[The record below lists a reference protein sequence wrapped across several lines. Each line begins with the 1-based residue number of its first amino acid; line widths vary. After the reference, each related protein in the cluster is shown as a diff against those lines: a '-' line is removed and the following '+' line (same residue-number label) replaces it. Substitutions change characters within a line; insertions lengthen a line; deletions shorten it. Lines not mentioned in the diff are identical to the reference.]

1 MKTNPKETK
10 KRKLQL
16 SKKTVIALTSNQTQV
31 AWGGDKTKTS
41 GWGTCPTFGVET
53 TVC

>member
-16 SKKTVIALTSNQTQV
+16 SKKTIIALTSNQTQM
-31 AWGGDKTKTS
+31 AWGGHKTS
-41 GWGTCPTFGVET
+41 GWGTCPTFIAQPEQ
-53 TVC
+53 

>member
-16 SKKTVIALTSNQTQV
+16 SKKTIVALTNSQTQG
-31 AWGGDKTKTS
+31 AWGGKKTS
-41 GWGTCPTFGVET
+41 GYTTCPTHVSPGVE
-53 TVC
+53 

>member
-16 SKKTVIALTSNQTQV
+16 SKKTVIALTNSQV
-31 AWGGDKTKTS
+31 QAAWGGIKTS
-41 GWGTCPTFGVET
+41 GYGTCPTHLAPV
-53 TVC
+53 VQ

>member
-16 SKKTVIALTSNQTQV
+16 SKKTVIALTSTQAQV
-31 AWGGDKTKTS
+31 AWGGIKTS
-41 GWGTCPTFGVET
+41 GWGTCPTFVANPEQ
-53 TVC
+53 